1 MRPGLGSVKKG
12 VQNMM
17 KCSRA
22 AFENCPF
29 RHKCGEEAEFA
40 EGSECELFNREM
52 AQKWAECP
60 ESWEEKRLRLEE
72 KLKKAEARIDAA
84 YWAAWAG
91 DFQEPGTPEN
101 ERLHAAL
108 QGVMLALK
116 GQEHTRPERAEAV
129 RTAEKELARAERSLD
144 GAKKRGGPACDIE
157 NLEKKV
163 AYKRLVAQLIGGKWN
178 GCNHAGHS
186 ESRNIL

>member
-1 MRPGLGSVKKG
+1 MRPGLESVKKG

-91 DFQEPGTPEN
+91 DFQATGEPGN
-101 ERLHAAL
+101 EQLHYVL
-108 QGVMLALK
+108 QDVMLALK
-116 GQEHTRPERAEAV
+116 GQEHTRPERAEAE
-129 RTAEKELARAERSLD
+129 RIAEKELARAERSLA
-144 GAKKRGGPACDIE
+144 GAKKRGAPVGDIE

-163 AYKRLVAQLIGGKWN
+163 AYKRMVAVLVGG
-178 GCNHAGHS
+178 GEA
-186 ESRNIL
+186 

>member
-1 MRPGLGSVKKG
+1 MRLGLGSVKKG

-84 YWAAWAG
+84 YWVAWAR

-108 QGVMLALK
+108 QDVMLALK
-116 GQEHTRPERAEAV
+116 GKMQARPEREQAV
-129 RTAEKELARAERSLD
+129 KTAEKELARAERSLD
-144 GAKKRGGPACDIE
+144 GAKKRGAPACDIE

-163 AYKRLVAQLIGGKWN
+163 EYKRLVLELIRMG
-178 GCNHAGHS
+178 
-186 ESRNIL
+186 

>member
-1 MRPGLGSVKKG
+1 MRLDLGSVKKG

-40 EGSECELFNREM
+40 DGSECELFNREM

-72 KLKKAEARIDAA
+72 KLKEAEARIDAA

-91 DFQEPGTPEN
+91 DFQATGEPEN
-101 ERLHAAL
+101 EQLHKVL
-108 QGVMLALK
+108 QDVMLALK
-116 GQEHTRPERAEAV
+116 GQIQAQPEREQAV
-129 RTAEKELARAERSLD
+129 KTAEKELARAERSLD
-144 GAKKRGGPACDIE
+144 GAKKRGGPECDIE

-163 AYKRLVAQLIGGKWN
+163 AYKRLVLELIRRG
-178 GCNHAGHS
+178 
-186 ESRNIL
+186 